1 VPSDGAR
8 IVSPKL
14 PLSEDKPLFVAHL
27 LISVNGAKTRK
38 KNLEFLDLSQ
48 LLIFLSLKNRH
59 SFLVIILFPGAFRN
73 IMMNAA
79 LGRAKDG
86 EGWTRLVEPI
96 FGDLLG

>member
-1 VPSDGAR
+1 MKQRPG
-8 IVSPKL
+8 
-14 PLSEDKPLFVAHL
+14 
-27 LISVNGAKTRK
+27 

-59 SFLVIILFPGAFRN
+59 SLLAIILFPGAFRN
-73 IMMNAA
+73 IMNAA